1 MQKDCANIYKLA
13 RWMAKL
19 DIMTASIY
27 LNIGYRTLQSY
38 ELTEV
43 IPSSMTVMKMAE
55 LYDAEW
61 LKYYHLAL
69 NDDIGRHI
77 LPRPKLEDIGL
88 YNEKAPEEME
98 APTRAK
104 KINLIRV

>member
-43 IPSSMTVMKMAE
+43 IPSSMTVMKMAK

-61 LKYYHLAL
+61 LEYYHLAL

-77 LPRPKLEDIGL
+77 FPRPRLEDIGL

-98 APTRAK
+98 APKRHR